1 MLVLPAC
8 TSAPSYPDR
17 PIILICPW
25 AAGGGTDRVS
35 RQIAPFLE
43 EELGVPV
50 NVVNAT
56 GGAGVTGHAR
66 GARARPDGHTLMMM
80 TVEINMLHWRNL
92 TEISWTDFEPVGMIN
107 KDPAALFV
115 RQDAEW
121 QDLAAL
127 TSYIQGDS
135 QDPGLTATDHSKKG
149 QVDFP
154 RDPRPETQDNSGDT
168 AVSAV
173 NAQLPS
179 AVTSKMHVPPQRSRV
194 SSLGS
199 RNSESQNPEPS
210 TENQTTL
217 RASGTATGGIW
228 HLALAGWL
236 SAAKLDVD
244 AIRWIPMNGAGPSL
258 QELLSGGLDIVC
270 CSLPEARTLL
280 EAGEVRCLGVM
291 SDERVEGHEEVPT
304 FREFGV
310 DWSLGGWRGI
320 GLPKGTPQ
328 KIVDQVAQALERSVT
343 GETRVAEANFPGL
356 MKPQGF
362 NVTYA
367 NPESF
372 RESLDR
378 TDQAL
383 GAVLKTKDFSSL
395 SEGPVDSMRFPTIL
409 FTALGAILLA
419 LFLRRLGQVAEES
432 ETEGTSLAGVF
443 HALEAVLCVVFFV
456 WFAESLGFVLTSAVI
471 VVYLLWRLGTRLITS
486 AAIAFVLVPFVYH
499 LFANVLRV
507 PLARGLLGW

>member
-1 MLVLPAC
+1 MLNRLGFGILTLLLLLAAC
-8 TSAPSYPDR
+8 ATEPSYPDR

-43 EELGVPV
+43 LELGVPV

-66 GARARPDGHTLMMM
+66 GARARPDGHTLTMM

-115 RQDAEW
+115 RTGSEW
-121 QDLAAL
+121 QDLASL
-127 TSYIQGDS
+127 TSQIRGGS
-135 QDPGLTATDHSKKG
+135 QE
-149 QVDFP
+149 P
-154 RDPRPETQDNSGDT
+154 RKADLPVRPIAEQE
-168 AVSAV
+168 
-173 NAQLPS
+173 LR
-179 AVTSKMHVPPQRSRV
+179 VPPGAAAARAQDRDSR
-194 SSLGS
+194 
-199 RNSESQNPEPS
+199 RETRPA
-210 TENQTTL
+210 L

-236 SAAKLDVD
+236 SAAQLDVD

-291 SDERVEGHEEVPT
+291 SDERVEGYEEVPT

-310 DWSLGGWRGI
+310 NWSLGGWRGI
-320 GLPKGTPQ
+320 GLPKNTPQ
-328 KIVDQVAQALERSVT
+328 EIVDQVARALERAVK
-343 GETRVAEANFPGL
+343 GETRLGNATFPGL

-367 NPESF
+367 NPEAF
-372 RESLDR
+372 REALDR

-383 GAVLKTKDFSSL
+383 GAVLRGKDFSSL
-395 SEGPVDSMRFPTIL
+395 SAGPVDSMRFPTIL
-409 FTALGAILLA
+409 LTALGAILLA
-419 LFLRRLGQVAEES
+419 LLIRRLRRAGEEAK
-432 ETEGTSLAGVF
+432 TEGISGLGILHAAETIFCVF
-443 HALEAVLCVVFFV
+443 LFV
-456 WFAESLGFVLTSAVI
+456 WFAESLGFVLTSVLI
-471 VVYLLWRLGTRLITS
+471 VVFLLWRLGTRLFTS
-486 AAIAFVLVPFVYH
+486 VAIAVFLVPLVYQ

-507 PLARGLLGW
+507 PLSRGVLGW